1 MLSPKPKL
9 EEYNGTIFLEAR
21 RLNEEIK
28 QHFAVFSK
36 EKAIQFLKEH
46 QEFWYFVHHLIMSNV
61 WHEFDTEDS
70 CLIDFHDNYSGLIL
84 KLEIY
89 EGDIY

>member
-1 MLSPKPKL
+1 MPSPKPKL
-9 EEYNGTIFLEAR
+9 EENNGTIFLEAR

-28 QHFAVFSK
+28 QHFAEFSK

-61 WHEFDTEDS
+61 WHEFDTEGS

-84 KLEIY
+84 EV
-89 EGDIY
+89 EFDGEDIF